1 VIQTLWIMSL
11 FSFIKNF
18 FSKRHSSN
26 TADSKSVFDHYF
38 FDSKYYLHPNASIE
52 NFSIL
57 LNISPDQL
65 NHISKVYYN
74 CLFEKLL
81 NQQRYVYFLDEL
93 NNPINGNL
101 SMESVIKLCGFQNE
115 EKFVKYLKEIE
126 YMNKEL
132 NKY

>member
-1 VIQTLWIMSL
+1 MS
-11 FSFIKNF
+11 FYNFFKNF
-18 FSKRHSSN
+18 FSKPHLSSN
-26 TADSKSVFDHYF
+26 DSKSVFDHYF

-93 NNPINGNL
+93 NNPINANL

-126 YMNKEL
+126 CMNKEL

>member
-1 VIQTLWIMSL
+1 
-11 FSFIKNF
+11 
-18 FSKRHSSN
+18 
-26 TADSKSVFDHYF
+26 
-38 FDSKYYLHPNASIE
+38 
-52 NFSIL
+52 
-57 LNISPDQL
+57 
-65 NHISKVYYN
+65 
-74 CLFEKLL
+74 
-81 NQQRYVYFLDEL
+81 LDEL

>member
-1 VIQTLWIMSL
+1 VIQTLWIMS
-11 FSFIKNF
+11 FYNFFKNF
-18 FSKRHSSN
+18 FSKPHLSSN
-26 TADSKSVFDHYF
+26 DSKSVFDHYF

-93 NNPINGNL
+93 NNPINANL

-115 EKFVKYLKEIE
+115 EKFVKYLNEIM
-126 YMNKEL
+126 YMNKVL

>member
-1 VIQTLWIMSL
+1 MS
-11 FSFIKNF
+11 FYNFFKNF
-18 FSKRHSSN
+18 FSKPHLSSN
-26 TADSKSVFDHYF
+26 DSKSVFDHYF

-93 NNPINGNL
+93 NNPINANL

-115 EKFVKYLKEIE
+115 EKFVKYLNEIM
-126 YMNKEL
+126 YMNKVL